1 MPFLYYMYDKDSK
14 EAEIIEV
21 FGDKKSVT
29 DLEGV

>member
-1 MPFLYYMYDKDSK
+1 MYDKDSK